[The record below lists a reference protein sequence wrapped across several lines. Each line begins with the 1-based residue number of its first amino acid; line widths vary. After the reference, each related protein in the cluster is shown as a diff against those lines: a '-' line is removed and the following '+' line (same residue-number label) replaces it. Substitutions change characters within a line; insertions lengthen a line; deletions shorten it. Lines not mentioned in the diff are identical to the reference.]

1 VVAIDTD
8 SNPNL
13 GLSLGLTLSETEAVP
28 VLPRAVLVG
37 SGGGEPSA
45 AELVSQYGR
54 PTPAGPT
61 LLSAIR
67 VTEAGAGCT
76 CSGHATVRN
85 LLGDALV
92 DVDVTLVD
100 MEAGLEH
107 LSRSGGT
114 LAYADVLVVVCEPT
128 RKSVLTAGRTA
139 ALAAELGIGHVLALG
154 NKSRTP
160 EDGEFLDEALAEHGI
175 PLVGVQVLERGD
187 SAHERVPGGVEL
199 PRLAFCH
206 ALHGQC
212 LGLFQAH
219 AEPIEDGVG
228 VGDEA
233 QRLRDAAPLQVRRP
247 QVECGGCVLD
257 GVPVHG
263 VAGQACLELARAVVE
278 ACRGIS
284 PGAHGLP
291 FRHDGAGGVLRQR
304 VASRRRDRRGDR
316 RAAGR

>member
-1 VVAIDTD
+1 MTTTSATTPTSTTRSAGIKVGVVGKGGVGKTTVAGLLARAYSAGGRQVVAIDTD

-175 PLVGVQVLERGD
+175 PLAGVLPYDTRVADDDRAGSVGLR
-187 SAHERVPGGVEL
+187 
-199 PRLAFCH
+199 
-206 ALHGQC
+206 
-212 LGLFQAH
+212 
-219 AEPIEDGVG
+219 PIEKQVQDVI
-228 VGDEA
+228 
-233 QRLRDAAPLQVRRP
+233 DAVLVAVETATARP
-247 QVECGGCVLD
+247 
-257 GVPVHG
+257 
-263 VAGQACLELARAVVE
+263 AT
-278 ACRGIS
+278 
-284 PGAHGLP
+284 GA
-291 FRHDGAGGVLRQR
+291 
-304 VASRRRDRRGDR
+304 ASDH
-316 RAAGR
+316 